1 MILNIRDKVKKV
13 YISEAQC
20 RLLSE
25 GNDSRYS
32 RCGFEML
39 VGIPGCGK
47 STYLRKVSSPNVLI
61 VCPDDIRRELTGNIS
76 DQSRNGDV
84 WMTAEERIYNGL
96 SDGRYVILDA
106 TNVGTRNRVGLLNK
120 VKGMKPGISCYATV
134 FDCNPDV
141 SKERIGRDIENG
153 VDRSNV
159 PGFVIDRMYSQY
171 LETLEVIK
179 GEGFDSVFYYGSSN
193 EGRLLREYYG
203 IPNGIESFVDKIM
216 SEVKSRWA
224 DGEYDSFTL
233 PMDGLPL
240 GYISI
245 RPTTMNVRAC
255 YAMPP
260 SSRYRPC
267 ILFIRPEIVFD
278 DSDEDATLHATMV
291 HELTHMFEDIGRRRS
306 NEDGLGAE
314 LERLGYPK
322 TFDNVIT
329 YRMFDKEN
337 EDNYSDV
344 ERAVNRVMFYGAGF
358 ERNARNAAMF
368 TKLKDLPPGRIKT
381 YDDAIKFLR
390 STTEF
395 NRYERSVASAWFLV
409 NLTDAKKQAE
419 ALSVVS
425 QCSNY
430 KFRNWNGFRK
440 WLKGFIR
447 RYEDK
452 MKRVIPKMI
461 NHVINPPVSEGRLI
475 SEAQMN
481 FDSLYYMRDGED
493 ITEYVINYI
502 NWSDRGEFDPSF
514 SVLASK

>member
-1 MILNIRDKVKKV
+1 MILNINDNSNVRKV
-13 YISEAQC
+13 YISEGQC
-20 RLLSE
+20 
-25 GNDSRYS
+25 
-32 RCGFEML
+32 
-39 VGIPGCGK
+39 
-47 STYLRKVSSPNVLI
+47 
-61 VCPDDIRRELTGNIS
+61 
-76 DQSRNGDV
+76 
-84 WMTAEERIYNGL
+84 
-96 SDGRYVILDA
+96 
-106 TNVGTRNRVGLLNK
+106 
-120 VKGMKPGISCYATV
+120 
-134 FDCNPDV
+134 
-141 SKERIGRDIENG
+141 
-153 VDRSNV
+153 
-159 PGFVIDRMYSQY
+159 
-171 LETLEVIK
+171 
-179 GEGFDSVFYYGSSN
+179 
-193 EGRLLREYYG
+193 RLLREYYG
-203 IPNGIESFVDKIM
+203 LPNDIDSLVDKIM
-216 SEVKSRWA
+216 GEVRYRWA
-224 DGEYDSFTL
+224 NGEYDSFTL
-233 PMDGLPL
+233 PIDGLPL

-260 SSRYRPC
+260 ADMWKPC

-322 TFDNVIT
+322 TFDNVIRD
-329 YRMFDKEN
+329 RMFAKEN
-337 EDNYSDV
+337 EGNYSGV

-409 NLTDAKKQAE
+409 NLTDAKKQVE

-430 KFRNWNGFRK
+430 KFKNWNDFRK

-461 NHVINPPVSEGRLI
+461 NHVINPPVE
-475 SEAQMN
+475 
-481 FDSLYYMRDGED
+481 
-493 ITEYVINYI
+493 
-502 NWSDRGEFDPSF
+502 
-514 SVLASK
+514 